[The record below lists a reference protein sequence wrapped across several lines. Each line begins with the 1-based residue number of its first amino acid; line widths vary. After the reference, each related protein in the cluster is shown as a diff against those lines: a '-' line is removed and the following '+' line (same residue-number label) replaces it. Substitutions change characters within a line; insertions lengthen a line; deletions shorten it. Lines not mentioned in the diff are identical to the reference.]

1 MKLLAKVLIPAI
13 CVAVFSFSPEVAYPD
28 EPAIVQLP
36 DENSNVSCGDA
47 IAAVEADLAR
57 REYFIP
63 WDPPITSK
71 ITPAVKIDKT
81 VIQENY
87 YDYPS
92 ERTETVIFK
101 LSGDLNKLYQGL
113 MSSPK
118 FMATLSAQI
127 MAECDQVGL
136 VEFAHWWEGY
146 VPVGYFPDNTAR
158 TFTWTDDHESI
169 AHQRKIETPNG
180 QRLLWQWGYYF
191 SP

>member
-1 MKLLAKVLIPAI
+1 MNFFAKVFIPAI
-13 CVAVFSFSPEVAYPD
+13 GAAIFSCLPTIADSS
-28 EPAIVQLP
+28 EPAMVQLP
-36 DENSNVSCGDA
+36 KENSNISCGDA
-47 IAAVEADLAR
+47 IATVEADLAR
-57 REYFIP
+57 RGYFIP

-71 ITPAVKIDKT
+71 IMPEVKIDKT
-81 VIQENY
+81 AIQENY
-87 YDYPS
+87 YDYPP

-127 MAECDQVGL
+127 MAECEQVGL

-146 VPVGYFPDNTAR
+146 VPVGYFPDRTAR
-158 TFTWTDDHESI
+158 TFTWVDDHESI
-169 AHQRKIETPNG
+169 AHQKKIETPNG
-180 QRLLWQWGYYF
+180 QRFLWQWGYYF